1 MFFRKVAPHRH
12 SNHGKGMEKK
22 SAENRV
28 RSFKKTKKRCDLP
41 GKSAG
46 MREAEVCAGLFLEH
60 MFEKKA
66 IFIPDKNPF
75 KKQAF

>member
-1 MFFRKVAPHRH
+1 
-12 SNHGKGMEKK
+12 
-22 SAENRV
+22 
-28 RSFKKTKKRCDLP
+28 
-41 GKSAG
+41 